1 MHLDLHYRPGGRALK
16 TCLSLFM
23 CLLTGALL
31 GRDSMFY
38 AAIAAVICT
47 QQTHE
52 KTVNMGLHRLVGT
65 ALGGAASYG
74 MLVLLLSL
82 PHGAVVWGQV
92 AGIPLGCLLL
102 IVLCNMLGRQGSV
115 SICCIVFLSI
125 MTHIDRDIP
134 NTGLYVLTRILDTSV
149 GILFAVL
156 VDKLPFLADK
166 RGKNGTDRA

>member
-1 MHLDLHYRPGGRALK
+1 MKLDLRYRPGGRAYK
-16 TCLSLFM
+16 TCLSVFL

-65 ALGGAASYG
+65 VLGGAAGYG
-74 MLVLLLSL
+74 VLALLLRL
-82 PHGAVVWGQV
+82 PPGAVAWAQV
-92 AGIPLGCLLL
+92 VGIPLGCLVL
-102 IVLCNMLGRQGSV
+102 IVLCNVLGRRGSV

-125 MTHIDRDIP
+125 VTHIDRDIP

-149 GILFAVL
+149 GILFAVM

-166 RGKNGTDRA
+166 HDQNGAK